1 MKKSDQPSDTTGE
14 PAAKRDAAPQFAKS
28 RGDAKNSG
36 LDSAA
41 PRVTGPDES
50 IAKDWDAGYTE
61 PDPSLPKRPK

>member
-1 MKKSDQPSDTTGE
+1 MNKPAEHTDKSSE

-28 RGDAKNSG
+28 RGDARNSG
-36 LDSAA
+36 LDSAT

>member
-1 MKKSDQPSDTTGE
+1 MKKTDQPSDTTGE

-28 RGDAKNSG
+28 QGDAKNSG
-36 LDSAA
+36 LDSAT

-50 IAKDWDAGYTE
+50 IAKDWDADYTE